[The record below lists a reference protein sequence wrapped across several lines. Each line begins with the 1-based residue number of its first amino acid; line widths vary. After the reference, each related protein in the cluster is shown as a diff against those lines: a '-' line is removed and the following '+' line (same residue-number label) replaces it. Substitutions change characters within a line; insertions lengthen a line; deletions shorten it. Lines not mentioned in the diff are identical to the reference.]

1 MSAFWGRYK
10 DVELALSRTYVTPLV
25 WWMIANLSFVAWR
38 YSRYEVFGAFALAWR
53 VCLAL
58 FLALAWHTEP
68 DIDTSLQDRALMKI
82 KELLGGAAPVG
93 GQITVA
99 MHVDEL
105 PTAQAVRDLFE
116 PVAAKHERF
125 HKVPDHVGKYMWEC
139 TFKKPSYSYH
149 VKDHVAERTSPLPID
164 EAVQA
169 LANEELPEGRPL
181 WRFELLE
188 GSDGKAVVMRVNHV
202 TGDGLRLL
210 KIGNKVLEFE
220 DGSPATIAALEKMSK
235 NKDKTWADKPSK
247 FSILCD
253 VLTAATMSL
262 LPNETSDAFHAPG
275 TIFDGAAPR
284 AHVLRA
290 TVPLADVL
298 AIRSRL
304 AAGATLNDVI
314 LTAFCG
320 AARNYASTVGRPG
333 AANALVRALVAISMP
348 DDRDRLDWE
357 TYNDFVMPSTK
368 LPVFVEDRGRRL
380 AEVQASMR
388 ALKKSRAG
396 FIQAVIVAI
405 FEKFGL
411 EKLAGGAQ
419 RDVFAKHSLVYSN
432 LPGYEKPVFFAKS
445 KIAKFGV
452 FFPNMI
458 SQVVFFSYDG
468 TLSLSVSTDATYV
481 TEPHLLNELFAAEVA
496 AWKTELEK
504 LD

>member
-1 MSAFWGRYK
+1 MGAEAAPPQPDAAPPRPDAAPPRPDAAAQPDAGGVPESKAGDAPEEEYESAAEAYLRECEKWDPSLPGGGLKPDKPMSAFWGRYK
-10 DVELALSRTYVTPLV
+10 DVELRA
-25 WWMIANLSFVAWR
+25 VADLR
-38 YSRYEVFGAFALAWR
+38 DAARL
-53 VCLAL
+53 
-58 FLALAWHTEP
+58 
-68 DIDTSLQDRALMKI
+68 DRALMKI

-139 TFKKPSYSYH
+139 TFK
-149 VKDHVAERTSPLPID
+149 
-164 EAVQA
+164 EAA

-320 AARNYASTVGRPG
+320 AARNYAST
-333 AANALVRALVAISMP
+333 
-348 DDRDRLDWE
+348 

-458 SQVVFFSYDG
+458 SQV
-468 TLSLSVSTDATYV
+468 
-481 TEPHLLNELFAAEVA
+481 A

>member
-149 VKDHVAERTSPLPID
+149 VKDHVAERT
-164 EAVQA
+164 
-169 LANEELPEGRPL
+169 
-181 WRFELLE
+181 
-188 GSDGKAVVMRVNHV
+188 DGKAVVMRVNHV

-298 AIRSRL
+298 AIRSRP

-504 LD
+504 PD